1 MRKKTQEKKAKKP
14 LRIDPEHV
22 FQFRCSPGL
31 PCFTQCCQD
40 VNIVL
45 TPYDVLRLKNA
56 LGISS
61 DEFHDR
67 HTILISKEKKLIP
80 MVILKMEGGNK
91 RCPFVSEAG
100 CRVYADRPWACRM
113 YPLDINDDGT
123 FRLVTNPQR
132 CKGLEQ
138 DEKWRISEW
147 LVDQGVP
154 VYDEMNALFA
164 QVTNPLRTMD
174 LDIDNPRIY
183 KMMFMACYN
192 IDKFR
197 EFVFKSTFLDR
208 FDVDPTEIDKIENN
222 DLELLKFAFDWIQFG
237 IFGKKTFRIKGN
249 AIPQPLEETTS

>member
-1 MRKKTQEKKAKKP
+1 MKKKTHEKKAEKP
-14 LRIDPEHV
+14 LRMDPEHV
-22 FQFRCSPGL
+22 FQFRCFPGL

-61 DEFHDR
+61 DEFHER
-67 HTILISKEKKLIP
+67 HTILIPREKKLIP
-80 MVILKMEGGNK
+80 MVVLKMEGADK
-91 RCPFVSEAG
+91 RCPFVSQAG

-123 FRLVTNPQR
+123 FRLVTDPLR
-132 CKGLEQ
+132 CQGLKQ

-154 VYDEMNALFA
+154 VYDEMNTLFA
-164 QVTNPLRTMD
+164 QVTNPLRSMD
-174 LDIDNPRIY
+174 LDIDNPGIY

-192 IDKFR
+192 LDKFR
-197 EFVFKSTFLDR
+197 EFIFKSTFLNR
-208 FDVDPTEIDKIENN
+208 FAVDPIEIEKIQKN
-222 DLELLKFAFDWIQFG
+222 DIDLLKFAFEWIQFG
-237 IFGKKTFRIKGN
+237 IFGKKTFRIKGSRT
-249 AIPQPLEETTS
+249 PEPMEETTS